1 MTAQVASVRS
11 ARVEDWDTR
20 FALSDVQ
27 KAACTLLQ
35 EAASELPYPVELVES
50 DDEDDQIPAGTPL
63 GSPGESTMLGLRQ
76 PIETT
81 QQFLNWFETV
91 EEDMERGQEEGYRT
105 YLRTIY
111 AYQEACDETLS
122 KIKSTAELLSGLQ
135 DNYDSVEGR
144 TRALQNACEKLLA
157 EQTQLAEMAEN
168 LGSRLS
174 YFNEIEP
181 ITKFFASPG
190 EEVCLDDRFVP
201 MLLRLDEC
209 LSFVQAHMQYR
220 DAELYLMRF
229 RQCMTRGLT
238 LIKMHFV
245 RTMRATLADVKE
257 KIANRGPKDPLTPN
271 MQLSL
276 FYVKFRALAPSLR
289 FLLAQLEARCENHP
303 EYYALLGDCLSTY
316 FQVRQNILDPYIA
329 AQVQGFL
336 ETGDV
341 LTMARSGCAYV
352 LRLCADEMN
361 LFHQYFHLGEEE
373 LAGYLDSLSSHLYE
387 TLRPLI
393 LRESRIDALSELC
406 QTLHIYLDSPDIAF
420 VPQDET
426 DGQSDSGSEEGEAR
440 PKPIESVVEHILEDA
455 QQRLVFRS
463 QTYVREEIEGF
474 TPREEELAIL
484 ARGRGLPQPT
494 AIQSAYSVAPV
505 LADPATPAIL
515 EVEPNSDDEEESSI
529 DGNSPEEATAQ
540 FPEPSASAIG
550 KLVFGG
556 GEWYPTM
563 HRTLYILGKLY
574 QCVPNATFEELAQE
588 AVDCCRKSLVLA
600 SNVISSKQTKL
611 DGQFFLIKNLLM
623 LREHI
628 TPYTLSFVRKEEV
641 LDFTALRDTVSSVLQ
656 SRWDMGTLS
665 TFGKGLISAG
675 APVIVESYADAKQD
689 LKNVCE
695 EFILETAKVCVEPI
709 SSFLLKVTELRATA
723 DKFQR
728 PLIKEDFG
736 SPEQVTLTYTT
747 FRKTLTDSIG
757 VAAAKMADYLG
768 DRKTET
774 VLMRVIKSNVV
785 DTYQA
790 FHDTMSSEYDYSV
803 MKEIPSVKDV
813 AAGVDAVCRARR
825 ASMKLPIGDIGVRP
839 VGGGVSRPTSP
850 QHQQQPQSASARAPV
865 PAATDA
871 HVTSSEPDSSDAAS
885 I

>member
-1 MTAQVASVRS
+1 MAAPPVPRRPPRA
-11 ARVEDWDTR
+11 EDWDAR
-20 FALSDVQ
+20 FPLSDNQ
-27 KAACTLLQ
+27 KVAFDLLQ
-35 EAASELPYPVELVES
+35 EACLDLPDPSDLALSEDDYEAPLPIDPKYGSVEYPV
-50 DDEDDQIPAGTPL
+50 
-63 GSPGESTMLGLRQ
+63 LGLQ
-76 PIETT
+76 GPVETT
-81 QQFLNWFETV
+81 QQFFNWFETV
-91 EEDMERGQEEGYRT
+91 EQEMERGQEEGYRS
-105 YLRTIY
+105 YLGTVY
-111 AYQEACDETLS
+111 VYQDACEEILG
-122 KIKSTAELLSGLQ
+122 KVNSTADLLTGLH

-144 TRALQNACEKLLA
+144 TKALQNACEKLLA
-157 EQTQLAEMAEN
+157 EQTQLAEMADS
-168 LGSRLS
+168 LSSRLS

-190 EEVCLDDRFVP
+190 DDVCLDDRFVP

-209 LSFVQAHMQYR
+209 LTFVQGHMQYR

-245 RTMRATLADVKE
+245 RSMRGTLADIKQ
-257 KIANRGPKDPLTPN
+257 KIANRGPKDLLTPN

-276 FYVKFRALAPSLR
+276 FYVKFRTLAPSLR

-316 FQVRQNILDPYIA
+316 FQVRQSLLDPYIA
-329 AQVQGFL
+329 AHVAGFL

-361 LFHQYFHLGEEE
+361 LFHQYFHLGEDE
-373 LAGYLDSLSSHLYE
+373 LAVYLDSLSAHLYE

-406 QTLHIYLDSPDIAF
+406 QTLHIYLDSPEVAF
-420 VPQDET
+420 VVQGDEASPAK
-426 DGQSDSGSEEGEAR
+426 SDPGIETEEVKPR
-440 PKPIESVVEHILEDA
+440 PIETVVENILEDA

-463 QTYVREEIEGF
+463 QTYIREEIEGF

-484 ARGRGLPQPT
+484 ARGRGLPQPI
-494 AIQSAYSVAPV
+494 ALQSAYSVAPV
-505 LADPATPAIL
+505 LADPAAPAVL
-515 EVEPNSDDEEESSI
+515 RVEAEQVAYGDDDEEAD
-529 DGNSPEEATAQ
+529 DGDSNDSNKDAAAPSA
-540 FPEPSASAIG
+540 FHEPSASAIG

-588 AVDCCRKSLVLA
+588 AVDCCRESLVVA
-600 SNVISSKQTKL
+600 SGIISNKQTKL

-641 LDFTALRDTVSSVLQ
+641 LDFTRLRDTVSTVLQ
-656 SRWDMGTLS
+656 SRWNIGTLS
-665 TFGKGLISAG
+665 SFGKGLITAG
-675 APVIVESYADAKQD
+675 APVIVESYADAKQSVDQD
-689 LKNVCE
+689 LKRVCE
-695 EFILETAKVCVEPI
+695 EFILETARTCVEPI
-709 SSFLLKVTELRATA
+709 AAFMLKVSDLRRTA
-723 DKFQR
+723 DKYQR
-728 PLIKEDFG
+728 PLIKQDFG
-736 SPEQVTLTYTT
+736 SPEQVTLAYTS

-757 VAAAKMADYLG
+757 TAATKMADYLG

-785 DTYQA
+785 EAYSA

-803 MKEIPSVKDV
+803 MKGIPSVKEV
-813 AAGVDAVCRARR
+813 AMGVDAVCRARR
-825 ASMKLPIGDIGVRP
+825 ASMKLPIGEIEQHRSLP
-839 VGGGVSRPTSP
+839 VAPSQYAPTVDENASP
-850 QHQQQPQSASARAPV
+850 GPL
-865 PAATDA
+865 
-871 HVTSSEPDSSDAAS
+871 
-885 I
+885 